1 MPLPSRANAPTV
13 EPPVPP
19 APGIPASDPPRGR
32 RRPRR
37 RWLVALLALLAI
49 VALVAVAVPQFLSPA
64 ASSKRPETIWQT
76 ITDGVTDG
84 TVPTQTALEAFAY
97 LYKADIPGVTVPKG
111 IEGGDEPSDGSGPM
125 SWVHADWDQ
134 LTSDQQAVVNRFLQT
149 GPNDRIVGPNSTA
162 ARAGVYAD
170 FIRPVRVSGTA
181 AQPTDTDFWPIYTD
195 LAPDVPL
202 PLAHAMAEELLS
214 DIARI
219 GPKLGMSVITP
230 GTAIAPDI
238 SLIMS
243 DANAGSVLME
253 TFAYSDFHNP
263 YEPCQVT
270 VYQNAWLNEQVTSS
284 GGVSDQLHVLLTHEV
299 VHCYQNVVAG
309 SVGAS
314 RAIPKWIA
322 EGSAMWLAADDTGIA
337 EPSLANMWRN
347 SYFIAE
353 TALTNRIYSSDGYF
367 ALLDH
372 LGRNLWQLM
381 LPAWQAAVSS
391 PQASDAFIA
400 VLHGDDPDVR
410 NNWAESY
417 LREDGWGNPW
427 IAYGFGLP
435 ADAQVFQFPAEAT
448 ADPGWQGSLLSRSN
462 TVLNVGSSSGE
473 VVTISTDG
481 LASVHDEGND
491 SAIAFQNE
499 SFCTKDGGCVCPP
512 GTALAGQDMA
522 QQNLTIPFVAAFNA
536 PEGGSKYSIVASKLD
551 DLCSGKSTPEPILPG
566 GGAAPS
572 GGGGGT
578 GAAAGPCGP
587 SCSHSNGDPHMLTVN
602 GERYDFQAAGEFTLL
617 RSTDGSVDI
626 QARQEPRD
634 TDGRMSIDTAI
645 AAKVGSHRVGVY
657 VTGSGL
663 EAHLEAHVD
672 GSTVD
677 LSAGRED
684 LGDGGSISSY
694 QNGFEIDFPD
704 GTKMWTLSVG
714 QWGIN
719 TQISPSS
726 GLRTGGSG
734 LLGPVI
740 PGYLGVPS
748 LPDGTR
754 LPAATD
760 DQQRS
765 TVVYGQFAD
774 AWRVTDA
781 TSLFDYD
788 AGKSTASY
796 TIKPYPT
803 DPKYAGLTDL
813 SSDQRS
819 AGETACSAITDS
831 DLHDDCVFDVGVSGE
846 NGFADGYAATQSF
859 QEAPA
864 VAPTASPAASPNAGL
879 GAANGAM
886 TMTQGLAIGGD
897 AIGPNDTVYASVQ
910 TAANA
915 YSLIAFDPKAGSIIA
930 QVAVPA
936 LTPVHFAA
944 GSVWLPG
951 PEPATT
957 GTDCSMIRFDAVTL
971 AEQATVSISCGP
983 DGAPEI
989 ASDGDAVWFVDASK
1003 YDSSKDS
1010 GLVLTRIDPATNAPG
1025 TTVPLPAGHE
1035 TLMGSTGVLFYGD
1048 DSYGYYRLVTGS
1060 TTFDS
1065 LGTLGTYSGKPF
1077 AGGTGLWV
1085 LSGDLAS
1092 AKYFTAAGGNPSA
1105 TVTIAGAVVAGDAT
1119 AVYVAIPGE
1128 DAQGLW
1134 QAQLWR
1140 YPIDGSTPTRL
1151 AVPPIFGGSYLSYSS
1166 DPPTI
1171 SVSDGVLKL
1180 WSTAGGSSS
1189 IPSPILL
1196 QWVSLH

>member
-1 MPLPSRANAPTV
+1 MPLASRTNQPAV
-13 EPPVPP
+13 EP
-19 APGIPASDPPRGR
+19 SDPAVPEIPVSDRPRGR
-32 RRPRR
+32 RMPRR

-49 VALVAVAVPQFLSPA
+49 VALVAVEVPSLLFPA
-64 ASSKRPETIWQT
+64 ASGKPPETIWQT

-84 TVPTQTALEAFAY
+84 TVPKQTALEAFAY
-97 LYKADIPGVTVPKG
+97 LYKVEIPGVTVPTG

-134 LTSDQQAVVNRFLQT
+134 LTSDQQAVINRFLQT
-149 GPNDRIVGPNSTA
+149 GPNDRIVEPNSTA
-162 ARAGVYAD
+162 ALAGVYAD
-170 FIRPVRVSGTA
+170 FVRPGRLSGTA
-181 AQPTDTDFWPIYTD
+181 AQPASLYLWPTYVD

-202 PLAHAMAEELLS
+202 SLANAMDRDLMS

-219 GPKLGMSVITP
+219 GPKLGMPVITP

-243 DANAGSVLME
+243 DTNAGGALME

-284 GGVSDQLHVLLTHEV
+284 GGVSDRLHVLLTHEV

-314 RAIPKWIA
+314 RAMPKWIV

-427 IAYGFGLP
+427 ITYGFGLP

-462 TVLNVGSSSGE
+462 TVLSVGSSSGE

-481 LASVHDEGND
+481 LASVHDDGND

-551 DLCSGKSTPEPILPG
+551 DLCNGKSTPEPILPG

-572 GGGGGT
+572 GGGGAGT
-578 GAAAGPCGP
+578 GGASGPCGP
-587 SCSHSNGDPHMLTVN
+587 SCSHSNGDPHMLTIN
-602 GERYDFQAAGEFTLL
+602 QQRYDFQAAGEFTLL
-617 RSTDGSVDI
+617 RSTDGNVDI

-657 VTGSGL
+657 VTGTGL
-663 EAHLEAHVD
+663 EAHLEVHVD
-672 GSTVD
+672 GSVVD
-677 LSAGRED
+677 LSTGPKD
-684 LGDGGSISSY
+684 LGGGGSISSY
-694 QNGFEIDFPD
+694 QNGYEIDFPD

-760 DQQRS
+760 SQQRLA
-765 TVVYGQFAD
+765 VVYGQFAD

-803 DPKYAGLTDL
+803 DPKYASLTDL
-813 SSDQRS
+813 SLDQHS

-846 NGFADGYAATQSF
+846 NGFADAYAATQSF
-859 QEAPA
+859 EDAPA
-864 VAPTASPAASPNAGL
+864 VAPTASPAASPSTGL
-879 GAANGAM
+879 GAANGAIA
-886 TMTQGLAIGGD
+886 MTQGLAIGGD
-897 AIGPNDTVYASVQ
+897 AVGPNDTVYASVQ
-910 TAANA
+910 TAANSD
-915 YSLIAFDPKAGSIIA
+915 SLIAFDPKAGSIIA

-951 PEPATT
+951 LKPAAT
-957 GTDCSMIRFDAVTL
+957 GAACSVTRFDAVTL
-971 AEQATVSISCGP
+971 AEQATVSIPCGP
-983 DGAPEI
+983 DGAPTI

-1025 TTVPLPAGHE
+1025 TTVSLPTGHE
-1035 TLMGSTGVLFYGD
+1035 TLLDSTGALFYGD
-1048 DSYGYYRLVTGS
+1048 DSDGYYRLTTGS
-1060 TTFDS
+1060 TTLDS

-1085 LSGDLAS
+1085 QSGDLAS
-1092 AKYFTAAGGNPSA
+1092 AEYFTAAGNPA
-1105 TVTIAGAVVAGDAT
+1105 TTVTIGGTLVAGDAT
-1119 AVYVAIPGE
+1119 AAYVAIPGE

-1151 AVPPIFGGSYLSYSS
+1151 AVPPVVDGSYLSYSS

-1171 SVSDGVLKL
+1171 AVSDGVLKI
-1180 WSTAGGSSS
+1180 WSTAGGSSTT
-1189 IPSPILL
+1189 PSPILL
-1196 QWVSLH
+1196 QWVPLH